1 MSSMLSTECTVSH
14 YIPMADKCLADL
26 PLKGKINGIY
36 TKGLLDREDFYKCL
50 SLPFSDQHAFQ
61 SKKKL
66 ILLDF
71 TGAAMLAIS

>member
-1 MSSMLSTECTVSH
+1 
-14 YIPMADKCLADL
+14 MAVEWSLGCRSIYLAV
-26 PLKGKINGIY
+26 KGKINGIY
-36 TKGLLDREDFYKCL
+36 TKGLLDREDFYRCL
-50 SLPFSDQHAFQ
+50 SLPFIDQHAFQ